1 MTTRLTTQSTTPKH
15 VLVVEDDFD
24 IRDLLVLILNNH
36 GYHAAGVSNGQEAL
50 AHLKQTQVIDLILL
64 DLIMPIM
71 DAWEF
76 RARQQRHP
84 QFNAIPV
91 VLLSATDEVGEHVTP
106 LQAAGYLRKPIDF
119 GALLE
124 TVGRYC

>member
-1 MTTRLTTQSTTPKH
+1 MTKKQVAQSLSPKH
-15 VLVVEDDFD
+15 ILVVEDDFD
-24 IRDLLVLILNNH
+24 IRDLLVMILHTN
-36 GYHAAGVSNGQEAL
+36 GYQAAGVSNGQEAL
-50 AHLKQTQVIDLILL
+50 RHLGRAQATDLILL
-64 DLIMPIM
+64 DLMMPIM

-76 RARQQRHP
+76 RQRQQRHP

-91 VLLSATDEVGEHVTP
+91 VLLSATEEVSEQVTP